1 MDVQIDEAVMLKV
14 QDIFIMCLIIL

>member
-1 MDVQIDEAVMLKV
+1 MDVQTDEAVMLKV